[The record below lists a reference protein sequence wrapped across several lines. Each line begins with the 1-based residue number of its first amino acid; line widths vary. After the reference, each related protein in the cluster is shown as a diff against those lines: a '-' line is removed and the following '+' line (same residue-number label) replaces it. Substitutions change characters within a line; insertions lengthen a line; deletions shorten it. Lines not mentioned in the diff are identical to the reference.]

1 MTSEEISLIKK
12 VIAND
17 EQAFIEMFHIYYGKA
32 YAIALRIMNNDA
44 DAQDAAQETMLE
56 VHRSI
61 HKLNEP
67 SYFYAWMIRIVISKC
82 NRMYRRKSA
91 TAMDPDKLTAIADYE
106 EKRAYM
112 LPEHASENAA
122 ERDIL
127 IALIYSLK
135 KEMAVVLDMMYI
147 QQMKLQEI
155 ADYLDIPINTV
166 KTRAVRG
173 RKLLKSEIKSFERL
187 EGRKLSFHIH
197 TPFIFTLLTY
207 LSYSKKAVTHTGEL
221 MKTNAIQCVCAA
233 SFSALAVSGAVF
245 IKDDINRSHSVN
257 PPITTNENDEVKQ
270 TESSAN
276 PNAVYNRFQAV
287 YYEDEI
293 VETSFDAYY
302 TCLNWAINEADMQNK
317 SKEEIEAIR
326 PIYEAL
332 KNKQDEYWQQ
342 LSNRGWVNA
351 FEALSMK

>member
-1 MTSEEISLIKK
+1 MTSEEISLVVK
-12 VIAND
+12 VINND
-17 EQAFIEMFHIYYGKA
+17 EQAFREMFHLYYGKA

-61 HKLNEP
+61 HKLKEP

-82 NRMYRRKSA
+82 NRMYRKKSA
-91 TAMDPDKLTAIADYE
+91 VTMDPDTLSSIAE
-106 EKRAYM
+106 FKEKRVYM
-112 LPEHASENAA
+112 LPEHANENAS
-122 ERDIL
+122 EKEIL
-127 IALIYSLK
+127 IGLIYSLK

-147 QQMKLQEI
+147 QQMKLHEI
-155 ADYLDIPINTV
+155 AEHLDIPINTV

-173 RKLLKSEIKSFERL
+173 RKLLKAEIKNFEKL

-197 TPFIFTLLTY
+197 TPLIFTILAY
-207 LSYSKKAVTHTGEL
+207 FSYSKKAIKHTGNVI
-221 MKTNAIQCVCAA
+221 KTNAIQCVCAA

-245 IKDDINRSHSVN
+245 IKDDMNRSHSVN
-257 PPITTNENDEVKQ
+257 PPITTNENEEVKQ

-287 YYEDEI
+287 YYEDEM

-317 SKEEIEAIR
+317 SKDEIEAIR

-332 KNKQDEYWQQ
+332 KHKQDEYWQQ

-351 FEALSMK
+351 FEALSVK